1 MKSNTRP
8 PNFTPSGAGR
18 RGAFRAA
25 KRLNGIPMSEHP
37 QVVTNTRNRQGEIV
51 HGRDYYFSE
60 SFEGQNRGGLHIR
73 EDADGH
79 VFLDDPTQNRGPH
92 FNDQIGRHFD
102 Y

>member
-1 MKSNTRP
+1 
-8 PNFTPSGAGR
+8 
-18 RGAFRAA
+18 
-25 KRLNGIPMSEHP
+25 MSEHP

-79 VFLDDPTQNRGPH
+79 VFFG
-92 FNDQIGRHFD
+92 
-102 Y
+102 